1 LYLAAENWKEIEGLT
16 RGARQLGY
24 GVMFYSGGDLM
35 VVPNRTPD
43 EV

>member
-16 RGARQLGY
+16 RGARQF